1 MLNNLLVNMGEMF
14 KELWNSLGLNSGSW
28 QNYVMLLVSFVL
40 MYLAIVKKFEPL
52 LLLPIAFGMFLINL
66 PGAYSVVWGKYIDP
80 ETGEELAHTYENVQE
95 RGLLWYLFYGV
106 ENVIYPPLIF
116 LGIGAMTDFG
126 PLISN
131 PKSMLIGAA
140 AQLGVFLTLIASVAI
155 GFNLAAACSI
165 AIIGGADGPTAIYV
179 TQKLSDFS
187 FFNGSHKELLSAIA
201 VAAYSYMALIP
212 IIQKPLM
219 KLIVPKRERAIR
231 MKPLRTVSKV
241 EKIIFP
247 IVVTLVV
254 GLLLPDAVPLLGM
267 LMLGNLLKESG
278 VCDRLSS
285 QAQNG
290 LMNTVTIF
298 LGVSVG
304 CKAYGSTFLTGTTLG
319 IIGLGLVAFSCG
331 TICGLLM
338 GRLMCKLSGG
348 KINPLIG
355 SAGVSAV
362 PMAAR
367 ISEDVGRE
375 ADPSNHLL
383 MHAMG
388 PNVAGVIGSAIAAGF
403 LLVIV

>member
-1 MLNNLLVNMGEMF
+1 MTQNLLVDVGEML
-14 KELWNSLGLNSGSW
+14 KGLWESSGLANGTW
-28 QNYVMLLVSFVL
+28 QNYVMLLISFIL
-40 MYLAIVKKFEPL
+40 FYLAIVKKFEPL
-52 LLLPIAFGMFLINL
+52 LLLPIAFGMFLINI
-66 PGAYSVVWGKYIDP
+66 PGAYDVLWGTYP
-80 ETGEELAHTYENVQE
+80 EGVEHTYENVQS

-106 ENVIYPPLIF
+106 QNVIYPPLIF

-140 AQLGVFLTLIASVAI
+140 AQLGVFVALILAVVL
-155 GFNLAAACSI
+155 GFDLAAACSI
-165 AIIGGADGPTAIYV
+165 AIIGGADGPTALYV
-179 TQKLSDFS
+179 TQMLSKFTNED
-187 FFNGSHKELLSAIA
+187 LLSAIA
-201 VAAYSYMALIP
+201 IAAYSYMALIP

-219 KLIVPKRERAIR
+219 RLLVPKKERTIK
-231 MKPLRTVSKV
+231 MKQLRTVSKL

-247 IVVTLVV
+247 ILVTLVV
-254 GLLLPDAVPLLGM
+254 GILLPDAMPLLGM
-267 LMLGNLLKESG
+267 LMLGNILRESG
-278 VCDRLSS
+278 VAERLSS

-298 LGVSVG
+298 LGVCVG
-304 CKAYGSTFLTGTTLG
+304 CKAFGGVFLTWSTIK
-319 IIGLGLVAFSCG
+319 IILLGLFAFVFG
-331 TICGLLM
+331 TIGGLLM
-338 GRLMCKLSGG
+338 GRLMCKLSKG

-375 ADPSNHLL
+375 SDPSNHLL

-403 LLVIV
+403 LLSLF